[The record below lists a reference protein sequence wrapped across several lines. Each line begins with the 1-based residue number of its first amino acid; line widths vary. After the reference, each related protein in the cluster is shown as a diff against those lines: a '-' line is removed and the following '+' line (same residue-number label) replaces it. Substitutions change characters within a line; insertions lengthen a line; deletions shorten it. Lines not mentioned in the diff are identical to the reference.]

1 MDREQLLTLS
11 DAELDQLVAEGRIT
25 QQQADEIMQVRER
38 RAAAERDPDDPLDPT
53 ARKTAGGFGSGQGM
67 GVHSTGQEPGA
78 YDEQGKPRDD
88 DPEWPY

>member
-25 QQQADEIMQVRER
+25 RQQADEITQVRER
-38 RAAAERDPDDPLDPT
+38 RAAAERDPDDLLDPT
-53 ARKTAGGFGSGQGM
+53 TRKTAGGFGSGQGM
-67 GVHSTGQEPGA
+67 GVHSSGQEPGS
-78 YDEQGKPRDD
+78 YDEQGKPRHD

>member
-25 QQQADEIMQVRER
+25 RQQADEITQIRAR
-38 RAAAERDPDDPLDPT
+38 RAAAERDPEELLDPT

-67 GVHSTGQEPGA
+67 GIETTGDEPGA
-78 YDEQGKPRDD
+78 YDEQGKPRGEDL
-88 DPEWPY
+88 EWPY